1 MENKKIF
8 IVCPISKHFEKNKMD
23 EDYQIFIKKLYRYI
37 KEKYK
42 NVFLALER
50 EKYGQEKMSGE
61 VCTPLDYKEMKD
73 TDILL
78 AIPEDSMGVAIEIGW
93 ASAFHK
99 NIILILDK
107 KYKVSPLVENI
118 DTVTNCKKV
127 YIDTT
132 NGYQKCLNDIK
143 TFIK

>member
-8 IVCPISKHFEKNKMD
+8 IACPISKHFEKNKMD

-78 AIPEDSMGVAIEIGW
+78 AIPEDSMGVAIEIGL

>member
-8 IVCPISKHFEKNKMD
+8 IACPISKHFEKNKMD

>member
-1 MENKKIF
+1 MESKKIF
-8 IVCPISKHFEKNKMD
+8 IACPISKHFEKNKMD
-23 EDYQIFIKKLYRYI
+23 EDYQIFIKELYNYI
-37 KEKYK
+37 KKRYE

-73 TDILL
+73 TDILI
-78 AIPEDSMGVAIEIGW
+78 AIPEDSMGVAVEIGW
-93 ASAFHK
+93 ASALRK

-107 KYKVSPLVENI
+107 KYKASPLVKNI
-118 DTVTNCKKV
+118 DTVTNCKRI

-132 NGYQKCLNDIK
+132 DGYQKCLDYIK

>member
-8 IVCPISKHFEKNKMD
+8 IACPISKHFEKNNMD

>member
-8 IVCPISKHFEKNKMD
+8 IACPISKHFEKNKMD

-107 KYKVSPLVENI
+107 KYNVSPLVENI